1 VTLRAPDGT
10 RRDVYLGPYDS
21 AESKIEYNRVLAEHQ
36 ANIVATLGVG
46 SSDITV
52 NEVLLAFWRYAENYY
67 TTTER
72 NEYKYSLRPVRQLYG
87 HTPARSFGPIA
98 LKTVR
103 ERMIASGWSRGLIN
117 QRIGRIRRV
126 FKWAVGEELIAP
138 SVLQA
143 LQAVTG
149 LKRGKSPA
157 KEKGPVRP
165 VPDAF
170 VDAVRPFV
178 SRHVWGLIEFQRL
191 TGCRP
196 GEAVRLRG
204 CDIDM
209 TGATWVYRPPTH
221 KTSHLG
227 RDRAI
232 TIGPRG
238 QALVKGFLV
247 SDVIAYVF
255 SPKRAREEWSAAQRA
270 GRRTP
275 VQPSQANR
283 RKQKPK
289 RAPGERY
296 SVGTYARAI
305 ANACRKAGVPHWHPL
320 QLRHTFATEIRRQ
333 YGLEPVQALLGH
345 ERLTTSQIYAEK
357 NLTLAERIA
366 GEVG

>member
-1 VTLRAPDGT
+1 
-10 RRDVYLGPYDS
+10 
-21 AESKIEYNRVLAEHQ
+21 
-36 ANIVATLGVG
+36 
-46 SSDITV
+46 
-52 NEVLLAFWRYAENYY
+52 
-67 TTTER
+67 
-72 NEYKYSLRPVRQLYG
+72 
-87 HTPARSFGPIA
+87 
-98 LKTVR
+98 
-103 ERMIASGWSRGLIN
+103 MIASGWSRGLIN

-126 FKWAVGEELIAP
+126 FKWAVGEELTPP

-157 KEKGPVRP
+157 KEAGPVRP
-165 VPDAF
+165 VPDAL

-178 SRHVWGLIEFQRL
+178 SRHVWGLIELQRL

-209 TGATWVYRPPTH
+209 TGDTWVYRPPTH

-247 SDVIAYVF
+247 PDVTAYLF
-255 SPKRAREEWSAAQRA
+255 SPKRAREERSAGQRA

-289 RAPGERY
+289 RAPGDRY
-296 SVGTYARAI
+296 SVGSYARAI

-320 QLRHTFATEIRRQ
+320 QLRHTFATAIRSR

-345 ERLTTSQIYAEK
+345 ARLTTTQVYAEK
-357 NLTLAERIA
+357 NLNLAERIA